1 MRAIAL
7 GCVAGGLMLL
17 AGCSTTTDDGETSE
31 GALATAPCLPTLECA
46 APPAPEHH
54 WHLWRHWI
62 ETPSIVTTDT
72 VTGLPAT
79 PNHRG
84 RDLFVNPGQPQMII
98 AQFAYGLTDV
108 DLEDE
113 DVDIYLQRDCAS
125 GWEPLGTAT
134 TSTGGKPLP
143 EIEGIQDHGGRIA
156 YEIPAA
162 KRLGPGRHRVRLVVK
177 GDGSFTDLFIDVV
190 PPQTPIFVS
199 DVDGTLTSSE
209 NIEYAALLV
218 GAIPGTHP
226 GAPEAFRALVDK
238 GYRPLYL
245 TARPEWLVGRT
256 REFLDQHGFPPGIVH
271 TTSTLLGPSS
281 YGGAAQFKTG
291 DLAQV
296 ATHGLVPTFGFG
308 NRATDSQAYEVIP
321 DPQHRFFYQITE
333 QPYDGRRI
341 ESYEELLP
349 MFNGLP
355 AVCQK

>member
-1 MRAIAL
+1 
-7 GCVAGGLMLL
+7 
-17 AGCSTTTDDGETSE
+17 
-31 GALATAPCLPTLECA
+31 
-46 APPAPEHH
+46 
-54 WHLWRHWI
+54 
-62 ETPSIVTTDT
+62 
-72 VTGLPAT
+72 
-79 PNHRG
+79 
-84 RDLFVNPGQPQMII
+84 MII

-125 GWEPLGTAT
+125 GWESLGTAT
-134 TSTGGKPLP
+134 TSTGSKPLP
-143 EIEGIQDHGGRIA
+143 DIEGISDHGGRVA
-156 YEIPAA
+156 FEIPAD
-162 KRLGPGRHRVRLVVK
+162 KRLGPGRHRARLVVK

-218 GAIPGTHP
+218 GATPGTHP

-256 REFLDQHGFPPGIVH
+256 REFLDAHGFPPGIVH
-271 TTSTLLGPSS
+271 TTSTLVGPSS

-296 ATHGLVPTFGFG
+296 AKHGLVPTFGFG
-308 NRATDSQAYEVIP
+308 NKDTDSQAYEVIP
-321 DPQHRFFYQITE
+321 DPQRRFFYQITG
-333 QPYDGRRI
+333 QYDGRRF
-341 ESYEELLP
+341 ESYEELVP
-349 MFNGLP
+349 TFKGLP